1 MVEQRIR
8 NDFFRSS
15 VFKNLLYKYFLIPD
29 PEEFRDKLYVHFN
42 ELNVYGRVYIAKEGI
57 NAQISIPVHLWN
69 VFESLLY
76 SFKSLNNIRIN
87 KAIEECQ
94 SDYDP
99 TKYQNISYEK
109 AMSNLHGILHNG
121 NLIQGLDVL
130 AYAYQLVGLGWVYF
144 PIKIPII
151 SNLLKIFYSFWAK
164 YRLKITGRN
173 LLEISCDSDC
183 KELI

>member
-1 MVEQRIR
+1 MQSKLTFLYDGGCPLCKRET
-8 NDFFRSS
+8 DFLKGR
-15 VFKNLLYKYFLIPD
+15 D
-29 PEEFRDKLYVHFN
+29 EFGNIKFVD
-42 ELNVYGRVYIAKEGI
+42 I
-57 NAQISIPVHLWN
+57 NSD
-69 VFESLLY
+69 
-76 SFKSLNNIRIN
+76 
-87 KAIEECQ
+87 
-94 SDYDP
+94 DYDP
-99 TKYQNISYEK
+99 TNYQNISYEK

-164 YRLKITGRN
+164 YRLNITGRN
-173 LLEISCDSDC
+173 SLEILCDSEC

>member
-1 MVEQRIR
+1 MQSKLTFLYDGGCPLCKRET
-8 NDFFRSS
+8 DFLKGKDIFG
-15 VFKNLLYKYFLIPD
+15 N
-29 PEEFRDKLYVHFN
+29 
-42 ELNVYGRVYIAKEGI
+42 I
-57 NAQISIPVHLWN
+57 NFVD
-69 VFESLLY
+69 
-76 SFKSLNNIRIN
+76 IN
-87 KAIEECQ
+87 
-94 SDYDP
+94 SDDYDP
-99 TKYQNISYEK
+99 TNYQNISYEK

-151 SNLLKIFYSFWAK
+151 SNLLKIFYSVWAK

-173 LLEISCDSDC
+173 SLEILCDSEC

>member
-1 MVEQRIR
+1 MQNKLTFLYDGGCPLCKRET
-8 NDFFRSS
+8 DFL
-15 VFKNLLYKYFLIPD
+15 KG
-29 PEEFRDKLYVHFN
+29 RDKLGNIKFVD
-42 ELNVYGRVYIAKEGI
+42 I
-57 NAQISIPVHLWN
+57 NSD
-69 VFESLLY
+69 
-76 SFKSLNNIRIN
+76 
-87 KAIEECQ
+87 
-94 SDYDP
+94 DYDP
-99 TKYQNISYEK
+99 TNYQNISYKK

-151 SNLLKIFYSFWAK
+151 SSLLKIFYSFWAK

-173 LLEISCDSDC
+173 SLEILCDSEC

>member
-1 MVEQRIR
+1 MQNKLTFLYDGGCPLCKRET
-8 NDFFRSS
+8 DFLK
-15 VFKNLLYKYFLIPD
+15 V
-29 PEEFRDKLYVHFN
+29 RDKFGNIKFVD
-42 ELNVYGRVYIAKEGI
+42 I
-57 NAQISIPVHLWN
+57 NSN
-69 VFESLLY
+69 
-76 SFKSLNNIRIN
+76 
-87 KAIEECQ
+87 
-94 SDYDP
+94 DYDP
-99 TKYQNISYEK
+99 TNFHNISYKK

-173 LLEISCDSDC
+173 SLEILCDSEC

>member
-1 MVEQRIR
+1 MQNKLTFLYDGGCPLCKRET
-8 NDFFRSS
+8 DFL
-15 VFKNLLYKYFLIPD
+15 KG
-29 PEEFRDKLYVHFN
+29 RDKLGNIKFVD
-42 ELNVYGRVYIAKEGI
+42 I
-57 NAQISIPVHLWN
+57 NSEN
-69 VFESLLY
+69 
-76 SFKSLNNIRIN
+76 
-87 KAIEECQ
+87 
-94 SDYDP
+94 YDP
-99 TKYQNISYEK
+99 RNYQNISFEK

-151 SNLLKIFYSFWAK
+151 SSLLKIFYSFWAK

-173 LLEISCDSDC
+173 SLEILCDSEC